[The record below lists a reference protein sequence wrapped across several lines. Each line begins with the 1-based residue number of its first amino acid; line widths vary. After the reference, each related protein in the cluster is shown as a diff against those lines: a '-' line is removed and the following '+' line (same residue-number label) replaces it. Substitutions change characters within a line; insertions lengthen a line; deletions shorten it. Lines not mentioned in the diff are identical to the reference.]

1 VDFTEVTNPNL
12 SEDNVVGQPNSA
24 SAWLTGIERQMALT
38 SNEIVTISEIASDN
52 YVNTST
58 FFNQALDNLTIE
70 IQDNDFRD
78 LQFDIARLRE
88 MSLFGINKV
97 APGDINLTDETLA
110 EFNFYKGVAFL
121 LAGEYFS
128 EYPIENKGT
137 LQNSAANFQSAIES
151 FNDAISLSPQ
161 AVYHLALARA
171 YYNLGDKINAV
182 SSSNTAIGL
191 DAMLLYEINFD
202 QSNGPSSTIESAL
215 FARGS
220 FDDLQPLP
228 TLDFLDPKYSFL
240 SNEQD
245 QGTPFLKIEEAHFII
260 TEAQLSDDDLGGAK
274 ITMKDLIALISSRP
288 TRTIDDG
295 VEGRTEN
302 DPGSRPNVSSVT
314 ANYEGDASFKS
325 GLILSRDA
333 DVTIPIISGTS
344 ITDADVDALLTID
357 EALEMLYLMRQEVF
371 IAEGRRIVDLGV
383 KYVLHENELLLN
395 SNVDEGSSA
404 LDPVIPSF
412 IDAIKSELDAFTY
425 DKDAGTVTIKYN
437 VNKILVDNRTSDLVI
452 PFF

>member
-1 VDFTEVTNPNL
+1 MKKIIFSIFVTSLIFTSCDKSLVDFTEVTNPNL

-202 QSNGPSSTIESAL
+202 QSNGPSSTI
-215 FARGS
+215 
-220 FDDLQPLP
+220 
-228 TLDFLDPKYSFL
+228 DFLDPKYSFL

-302 DPGSRPNVSSVT
+302 DPGSRRC
-314 ANYEGDASFKS
+314 K
-325 GLILSRDA
+325 L
-333 DVTIPIISGTS
+333 
-344 ITDADVDALLTID
+344 
-357 EALEMLYLMRQEVF
+357 
-371 IAEGRRIVDLGV
+371 
-383 KYVLHENELLLN
+383 
-395 SNVDEGSSA
+395 
-404 LDPVIPSF
+404 
-412 IDAIKSELDAFTY
+412 
-425 DKDAGTVTIKYN
+425 
-437 VNKILVDNRTSDLVI
+437 
-452 PFF
+452 